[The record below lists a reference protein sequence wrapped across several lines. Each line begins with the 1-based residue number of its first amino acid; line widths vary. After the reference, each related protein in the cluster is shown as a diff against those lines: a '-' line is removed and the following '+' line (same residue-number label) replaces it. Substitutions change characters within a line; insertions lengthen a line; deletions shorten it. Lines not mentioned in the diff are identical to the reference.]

1 MWNNRPAQQVP
12 GMKCPQCGF
21 FIPTT
26 IAELLTASCL
36 RCPHCL
42 LQLNINRQNSAQAM
56 KALAKVDEAQ
66 RRVESTSKFYR

>member
-1 MWNNRPAQQVP
+1 MLNNRPAQQVP

-26 IAELLTASCL
+26 IAELLTAGYL
-36 RCPHCL
+36 RCPHCQ
-42 LQLNINRQNSAQAM
+42 LQLNIDRQKSAPAM

-66 RRVESTSKFYR
+66 QRVDRTSKLYR

>member
-1 MWNNRPAQQVP
+1 MMNRPNQQVP
-12 GMKCPQCGF
+12 GMECPQCGR

-26 IAELLTASCL
+26 IAELLTAGYL

-42 LQLNINRQNSAQAM
+42 LQLNINREKSATAL

-66 RRVESTSKFYR
+66 QRVERTSKFYR